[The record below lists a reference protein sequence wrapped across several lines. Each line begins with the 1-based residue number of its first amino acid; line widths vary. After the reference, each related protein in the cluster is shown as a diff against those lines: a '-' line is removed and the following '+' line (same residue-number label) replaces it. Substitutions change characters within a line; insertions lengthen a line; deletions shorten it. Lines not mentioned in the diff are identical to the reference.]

1 MSRCVVV
8 LGMHRSGTSCVTRM
22 LHHLGVY
29 LGENV
34 DDEPA
39 PTNLTGHW
47 EARDV
52 VAINDQILAQSG
64 GAWDNVPERLS
75 WNTECEEG
83 VKQLLSQFAV
93 RPLYGWKD
101 PRTTITFP
109 AWKPHLPEYSVLA
122 CIRHPL
128 AVAESLE
135 VRDGF
140 DLERGLR
147 LWTAYNQHLLRHL
160 SHERD
165 VLWFPYDEPPE
176 IRRAHLI
183 QLCDRLGRPFREDLV
198 ALFNPYLRHCQA
210 GDHPAAAEA
219 IELYNTLLGM
229 SRNALSMDARNVTSA
244 ESDATS
250 TFAEQATQADI
261 VAATA
266 RERNLE
272 EVLRNFSATQQ
283 KYWRVIYEAQRI
295 AAENVER
302 IADERL
308 AHGIEWATMESQ
320 RITVLEA
327 RLDRETE
334 RVTAEHQRVV
344 ALEERL
350 THEIERAR
358 IEGHRIAAL
367 EERVARAEAT
377 LSRNGAVR
385 LLASVPGVRPM
396 YRMARQV
403 LHANR

>member
-1 MSRCVVV
+1 
-8 LGMHRSGTSCVTRM
+8 MHRSGTSCVTRM

-47 EARDV
+47 EARDA
-52 VAINDQILAQSG
+52 VAINDRILAQSG

-75 WNTECEEG
+75 WNTECETG
-83 VKQLLSQFAV
+83 VQQLLSQFAA
-93 RPLYGWKD
+93 RPVYGWKD

-109 AWKPHLPEYSVLA
+109 AWKPHLPEYAILA

-147 LWTAYNQHLLRHL
+147 LWTAYNSHLLQHIA
-160 SHERD
+160 HERE
-165 VLWFPYDEPPE
+165 VQWFPYDESPE
-176 IRRAHLI
+176 VRRAHLI
-183 QLCDRLGRPFREDLV
+183 RLCNRLERPFREDLV

-210 GDHPAAAEA
+210 GDHPAATEA
-219 IELYNTLLGM
+219 IALYDTLLGM
-229 SRNALSMDARNVTSA
+229 SREALSVDPQNVASA
-244 ESDATS
+244 GSDATRVL
-250 TFAEQATQADI
+250 AEQATKAAM
-261 VAATA
+261 VAAAA

-283 KYWRVIYEAQRI
+283 KYWRVIYEAQRV
-295 AAENVER
+295 AAENAER

-320 RITVLEA
+320 RITALEA
-327 RLDRETE
+327 RLDWETE

-350 THEIERAR
+350 AHEIERAR

-367 EERVARAEAT
+367 EERLARAEAT
-377 LSRNGAVR
+377 LSRNAAVR
-385 LLASVPGVRPM
+385 VLASVPGVRPM

-403 LHANR
+403 LHVSR